1 MEILHNMQFEIA
13 DKIKKNYKCHIINN
27 NEEPYILFKLTD
39 IGKILD
45 LKNVY
50 TNNIKNI
57 DKYKIPTKTNG
68 GIQKILFITI
78 YGLSKIISNSR
89 KPMVIDFCKKI
100 GLNDN
105 ILIYCKIEQE
115 TLYNIKNAFKD
126 EYIIE
131 QYNVNNYFIDLYFP
145 EYKLALECDE
155 KQHNVKNNIE
165 KDIIREIYIKDN
177 LDCTFIRYKPYDKEF
192 NIFDIINKI
201 YKHIILYK
209 TK

>member
-1 MEILHNMQFEIA
+1 MKLIKTKTKGGNQNMVFVNYNSLLNIFSKTRKSEIIEISNNLN
-13 DKIKKNYKCHIINN
+13 IKINN
-27 NEEPYILFKLTD
+27 KIYTCIEAETIKC
-39 IGKILD
+39 ILD
-45 LKNVY
+45 SFNGEKMMQQ
-50 TNNIKNI
+50 
-57 DKYKIPTKTNG
+57 YKVK
-68 GIQKILFITI
+68 Q
-78 YGLSKIISNSR
+78 
-89 KPMVIDFCKKI
+89 
-100 GLNDN
+100 
-105 ILIYCKIEQE
+105 
-115 TLYNIKNAFKD
+115 
-126 EYIIE
+126 
-131 QYNVNNYFIDLYFP
+131 YFIDLYFP